1 LPKRMLWTERFF
13 QSIPIGKERGSFA
26 SFLAVRLI
34 RSVCFVFVLTLTGV
48 PVFLISGYPPGYRP
62 LGYDVRGISSIAPFG
77 YFFAVLFVVLVVS
90 GWFHN
95 KWDWFFG
102 WSSHIVKLSETE
114 FGKFRDKMEK
124 FVNSSVACLI
134 IALILFVIVVIP
146 SVPFFLDVFGSTAF
160 FVWMLC
166 LNFLMMLLLG
176 TLIWIIVSM
185 WITFYVTLR
194 QPLNLELSHRT
205 NEEFQPLA
213 IWGLKVLFVT
223 FVLVAIFVVFY
234 NLGILFSPGGFAG
247 FVGGLIFFVI
257 LGVVAFLLPFY
268 NVHRVLMKLKKREL
282 LEIEGESDKLMQD
295 LAQTTIK
302 NHALRS
308 EERITQIMNS
318 LVSLQVLQIREK
330 RTKEADEW
338 PIDTTI
344 LSILAAIVLVPVL
357 SQIIINL
364 LSAIFAS

>member
-1 LPKRMLWTERFF
+1 MLWTERFF
-13 QSIPIGKERGSFA
+13 QLIPIGKERGSFA
-26 SFLAVRLI
+26 SFLMVRLI
-34 RSVCFVFVLTLTGV
+34 RAVCFVFIL
-48 PVFLISGYPPGYRP
+48 FLIVVLAALTSGFP
-62 LGYDVRGISSIAPFG
+62 LCYDVRCVNSLAPFG

-102 WSSHIVKLSETE
+102 WSGHIVKLSETE
-114 FGKFRDKMEK
+114 FGKFRDRMEK
-124 FVNSSVACLI
+124 FINSSFACLV
-134 IALILFVIVVIP
+134 IALILFVLVVIP
-146 SVPFFLDVFGSTAF
+146 SIPLFVDVFGSTALL
-160 FVWMLC
+160 VLMLS
-166 LNFLMMLLLG
+166 LNFLFVLLLG

-185 WITFYVTLR
+185 WITFSVTLR
-194 QPLNLELSHRT
+194 HPLNLKLSHRT

-213 IWGLKVLFVT
+213 IWGLKVLSVT
-223 FVLVAIFVVFY
+223 FVLVAVFVVFY
-234 NLGILFSPGGFAG
+234 NLGIIYSPGGFAG

-268 NVHRVLMKLKKREL
+268 HVHRVLVKLKKREL

-295 LAQTTIK
+295 LAQTASK
-302 NHALRS
+302 SHALRS
-308 EERITQIMNS
+308 EERMSQIMSS
-318 LVSLQVLQIREK
+318 LVSLQVLQIRE
-330 RTKEADEW
+330 RRAKEADEW

-344 LSILAAIVLVPVL
+344 LSILAAIVLVPIL